1 MNFSEFFIRRPI
13 ATSLLMLGIAMFGI
27 VAYRALPVS
36 DMPNVDFPTLSVSAS
51 LPGADPATMASSV
64 ATPLERQFTGIAGLD
79 SMSSSSSTGSTN
91 ITLQFDLNRR
101 IDGAAVDV
109 QTAISEATPLLPP
122 GIPSPPSFRK
132 QNPADS
138 PIMFLGITSSTLPL
152 YKVDEYAETLI
163 AQRVS
168 MVSGVAQV
176 NVMGAQKY
184 AVHIQV
190 DPRKLASR
198 QIGIDEVAT
207 AVQNW
212 NINLPTGTLYGAHT
226 SYNVE
231 ANGQLMNATAFK
243 PMIVAYR
250 NGAPIRLQDVA
261 KVIDSVEDDKN
272 VTWLIYPDSAV
283 AGENGLGPGEH
294 KAINLMIMRQPGS
307 NTIEVTDAIKKL
319 IPEFQAQ
326 LPPSVTLTIRGDR
339 SKNIREAFQDI
350 QYTMMITL
358 ALVIGVIFVFLRN
371 VSATFIPSMALP
383 FSIIGTFSVMYC
395 LSYSL
400 DNLSMMA
407 LILSVGFV
415 VDDAIVMLENIVRH
429 VEAGESPMQAAYR
442 GSREISFTIISMT
455 ISLAAVFIPLL
466 FMGGILGRLFR
477 EFAVTIC
484 VAILISGFVSVTL
497 TPMLCSRLLRA
508 HSSKRKQTSLGRMTE
523 GFFDRLNTGYDWSLR
538 WVLRHRP
545 VMGVVF
551 IAVVVATVYLY
562 IIVPKGFIPETDN
575 DQLMVTTEAG
585 QGTSYLEMVRLQQ
598 RINKVFQNDPDIE
611 TSMSSVGG
619 GWGGG
624 GSTTARLF
632 LQLKPRKQ
640 RTLSAAQVAERL
652 RPKVVGFPGV
662 RVFMT
667 VPPSIKI
674 GGRMSKSS
682 YELTVAGPDTTSLYS
697 ETEKLMREVAKLPE
711 VQDVTTDLQMK
722 SPRVMLQ
729 IDRDKTAALQLD
741 AQQIESAL
749 YDGFGPSWVSTIY
762 GAATQN
768 RVLLEMDPKYQA
780 HADSLS
786 EIYLKS
792 PTGALVPLSAV
803 VKPKQDTGPQSINH
817 TGQLPSVTISFN
829 LRPGVSLGQ
838 AVDAIGDLAKNVLP
852 ATFSTNFTGTAKAF
866 QSSLSNMSLLL
877 VIAIAVVY
885 IVLGVLYESYIHPL
899 TILSGIPSAGFGALL
914 TLIIFGVELNI
925 YSFVGLIML
934 IGIVKKNAIMQI
946 DFALA
951 AERNEGKSPEEAIHE
966 GCLTRFRPILMTSMA
981 AMLGA
986 LPMALGYGAGG
997 EARRPLGVAV
1007 VGGLIFSQLITLYL
1021 TPVVYTYMAGLQG
1034 RRKKKTEPLVPS
1046 TSLGEPAV
1054 LVP

>member
-13 ATSLLMLGIAMFGI
+13 ATSLLMLGIALFGV
-27 VAYRALPVS
+27 VAYQALPVS
-36 DMPNVDFPTLSVSAS
+36 DMPNVDFPTLNVSAS
-51 LPGADPATMASSV
+51 LPGADPATMASAV

-91 ITLQFDLNRR
+91 ITLQFDLNRH

-122 GIPSPPSFRK
+122 GISSPPSFRK

-138 PIMFLGITSSTLPL
+138 PIMFLGLTSKSLPL
-152 YKVDEYAETLI
+152 YKLDEYAETLI

-168 MVSGVAQV
+168 MVAGVAQV

-184 AVHIQV
+184 SVHIQV

-207 AVQNW
+207 SVQGW
-212 NINLPTGTLYGAHT
+212 NSNLPTGTLYGPHT

-231 ANGQLMNATAFK
+231 TNGQLADATAFR

-250 NGAPIRLQDVA
+250 NGAPVRLQDVA
-261 KVIDSVEDDKN
+261 KVLDSVEDDKT
-272 VTWLIYPDSAV
+272 VSWLVYPH
-283 AGENGLGPGEH
+283 EEL

-319 IPEFQAQ
+319 VPTFQAQ
-326 LPPSVTLTIRGDR
+326 LPPSVNLTIRGDR
-339 SKNIREAFQDI
+339 SKNIREAFDDI
-350 QYTMMITL
+350 KFTMMITL

-371 VSATFIPSMALP
+371 VSATFIPAMALP
-383 FSIIGTFSVMYC
+383 FSIVGTFAVMYC
-395 LSYSL
+395 LNYSL

-429 VEAGESPMQAAYR
+429 VDAGMTPLQAALR

-477 EFAVTIC
+477 EFAVSIC

-497 TPMLCSRLLRA
+497 TPMLCSRLLR
-508 HSSKRKQTSLGRMTE
+508 HRREDRRPNVLGRMTE
-523 GFFDRLNTGYDWSLR
+523 AFFNRLNRGYDWSLG
-538 WVLRHRP
+538 WVLHHRP

-551 IAVVVATVYLY
+551 VAVVAATAYLY

-575 DQLMVTTEAG
+575 DQLSITTEAA
-585 QGTSYLEMVRLQQ
+585 QGTSYREMIRLQERVNHAVQ
-598 RINKVFQNDPDIE
+598 QDPNVE
-611 TSMSSVGG
+611 TFMSSVGG

-624 GSTTARLF
+624 GASTARIF
-632 LQLKPRKQ
+632 AQLKPRRE
-640 RTLSAAQVAERL
+640 RTFTVAQVAEKL
-652 RPKVVGFPGV
+652 RPKVSGFPGM
-662 RVFMT
+662 RVFIS
-667 VPPSIKI
+667 VPPAIRI
-674 GGRMSKSS
+674 GGRGSKSS
-682 YELTVAGPDTTSLYS
+682 YELTVAGPDTTALYA
-697 ETEKLMREVAKLPE
+697 ETEKLQREVAGLPQ
-711 VQDVTTDLQMK
+711 VQDVTSDVQMK
-722 SPRVMLQ
+722 SPRVLLQ
-729 IDRDKTAALQLD
+729 INRDKAASLQLN
-741 AQQIESAL
+741 AQQIEGAL
-749 YDGFGPSWVSTIY
+749 YDGYGPSWISTIY
-762 GAATQN
+762 GPTAQY
-768 RVLLEMDPKYQA
+768 RVLLEMDPKYQS

-786 EIYLKS
+786 EIFLKS
-792 PTGALVPLSAV
+792 ATGALVPLSAV
-803 VKPKQDTGPQSINH
+803 VTPKQDSGPQSINH

-829 LRPGVSLGQ
+829 LKPGVSLGD
-838 AVDAIGDLAKNVLP
+838 AVTEIGDLARRTLP
-852 ATFSTNFTGTAKAF
+852 ATFTTNFTGTAKAF
-866 QSSLSNMSLLL
+866 QSSLSNMGLLL
-877 VIAIAVVY
+877 IIAIAVVY
-885 IVLGVLYESYIHPL
+885 IVLGVLYESYIHPI

-914 TLIIFGVELNI
+914 TLLIFGVDLNI

-951 AERNEGKSPEEAIHE
+951 AERNEGKTPQQAIHE
-966 GCLTRFRPILMTSMA
+966 GCLVRFRPILMTSAA

-1021 TPVVYTYMAGLQG
+1021 TPVVYTYMASLQG
-1034 RRKKKTEPLVPS
+1034 NRRKTKNAVKPLQP
-1046 TSLGEPAV
+1046 LGEPAV

>member
-1 MNFSEFFIRRPI
+1 
-13 ATSLLMLGIAMFGI
+13 MLGIAMFGI

-109 QTAISEATPLLPP
+109 QTAISAATPLLPP

-138 PIMFLGITSSTLPL
+138 PIMFLGLTSSTLPL
-152 YKVDEYAETLI
+152 YKLDEYAETLI

-168 MVSGVAQV
+168 MVNGVAQV

-198 QIGIDEVAT
+198 QIGLDEVAT

-212 NINLPTGTLYGAHT
+212 NINLPTGTLFGQHT

-231 ANGQLMNATAFK
+231 ANGQLMDATAFR
-243 PMIVAYR
+243 PMIVSYR
-250 NGAPIRLQDVA
+250 NGAPVRLQDIA
-261 KVIDSVEDDKN
+261 NVIDSVEDDKN
-272 VTWLIYPDSAV
+272 VSWLIYPNEAY
-283 AGENGLGPGEH
+283 

-319 IPEFQAQ
+319 IPTFQAQ
-326 LPPSVTLTIRGDR
+326 LPPSVNLTIRGDR

-383 FSIIGTFSVMYC
+383 FSIVGTFAVMYC
-395 LSYSL
+395 LNYSL

-429 VEAGESPMQAAYR
+429 VEKGESPMQAAFR
-442 GSREISFTIISMT
+442 GSREISFTLISMT

-508 HSSKRKQTSLGRMTE
+508 HNEKRKQSALGRLAE
-523 GFFDRLNTGYDWSLR
+523 RFFDRLNSGYDWSLT

-551 IAVVVATVYLY
+551 VAVVVATVYLY
-562 IIVPKGFIPETDN
+562 IVVPKGFIPDTDN
-575 DQLMVTTEAG
+575 DQLSVTTEAG
-585 QGTSYLEMVRLQQ
+585 QGTSYREMVRLQE
-598 RINKVFQNDPDIE
+598 RINKVFQNEPDVE
-611 TSMSSVGG
+611 TFMSSVGG

-624 GSTTARLF
+624 GSTTARMFPPTQAARQRKLTAAPNCRKAPPQTRAASPDCASSPPF
-632 LQLKPRKQ
+632 LPLSHRRPHVEKLL
-640 RTLSAAQVAERL
+640 RTHSL
-652 RPKVVGFPGV
+652 RP
-662 RVFMT
+662 R
-667 VPPSIKI
+667 
-674 GGRMSKSS
+674 
-682 YELTVAGPDTTSLYS
+682 YHY
-697 ETEKLMREVAKLPE
+697 
-711 VQDVTTDLQMK
+711 
-722 SPRVMLQ
+722 
-729 IDRDKTAALQLD
+729 
-741 AQQIESAL
+741 
-749 YDGFGPSWVSTIY
+749 
-762 GAATQN
+762 
-768 RVLLEMDPKYQA
+768 
-780 HADSLS
+780 
-786 EIYLKS
+786 
-792 PTGALVPLSAV
+792 
-803 VKPKQDTGPQSINH
+803 
-817 TGQLPSVTISFN
+817 
-829 LRPGVSLGQ
+829 
-838 AVDAIGDLAKNVLP
+838 
-852 ATFSTNFTGTAKAF
+852 
-866 QSSLSNMSLLL
+866 
-877 VIAIAVVY
+877 
-885 IVLGVLYESYIHPL
+885 
-899 TILSGIPSAGFGALL
+899 ALL
-914 TLIIFGVELNI
+914 
-925 YSFVGLIML
+925 
-934 IGIVKKNAIMQI
+934 
-946 DFALA
+946 
-951 AERNEGKSPEEAIHE
+951 RN
-966 GCLTRFRPILMTSMA
+966 R
-981 AMLGA
+981 
-986 LPMALGYGAGG
+986 
-997 EARRPLGVAV
+997 
-1007 VGGLIFSQLITLYL
+1007 
-1021 TPVVYTYMAGLQG
+1021 
-1034 RRKKKTEPLVPS
+1034 
-1046 TSLGEPAV
+1046 
-1054 LVP
+1054 